1 MPDSTGRTVV
11 VGGCGF
17 IGSRLANALARRA
30 IDVTVLD
37 VAEPPPDIDPRCAVE
52 RRDITDCRSLRG
64 AFART
69 DAVFALAAKLVKLC
83 EEDPA
88 AGWATN
94 VTGLRNVLEETMRSG
109 RGTRVVFTSSAAVY
123 DREVPVPTPETA
135 SLRPRG
141 VNGASKVAGEGMV
154 AAAAAAAARQGISAV
169 VVRPFTV
176 YGPGPASGA
185 RGHLVAHWIEQ
196 AEAGSPLSLHHGGE
210 QTVDLGHVDDV
221 VRALDAARSTP
232 LPPGGCAFYNVS
244 SGVESRVADVA
255 RWMQEVSQAIRIAHV
270 RSARES
276 PARQCADIGRAR
288 AELGYEPRTLPEAG
302 VKGLVAERLGLSA
315 VAT

>member
-1 MPDSTGRTVV
+1 MADSGGRTVV

-30 IDVTVLD
+30 IGVTVLD
-37 VAEPPPDIDPRCAVE
+37 VAEPPSDLDPRCTVE
-52 RRDITDCRSLRG
+52 RRDITDGRSLRG
-64 AFART
+64 AFVRADT
-69 DAVFALAAKLVKLC
+69 VFALAAKLVKLC

-109 RGTRVVFTSSAAVY
+109 RATRVVFTSSAAVY
-123 DREVPVPTPETA
+123 DRGIPVPTPETA

-141 VNGASKVAGEGMV
+141 VYGASKVAGEGMV
-154 AAAAAAAARQGISAV
+154 AAAAASLARQGMSAV

-176 YGPGPASGA
+176 YGPGPASGG
-185 RGHLVAHWIEQ
+185 RGHLVAHWLEQ
-196 AEAGSPLSLHHGGE
+196 AEAGLPLSLHHSGE

-221 VRALDAARSTP
+221 VRALEAAGSIP
-232 LPPGGCAFYNVS
+232 LPPGGCATYNVS

-255 RWMQEVSQAIRIAHV
+255 RWMQEVSPAIKVAHV
-270 RSARES
+270 PSARES
-276 PARQCADIGRAR
+276 PARQCADVGRAR
-288 AELGYEPRTLPEAG
+288 AELCYEPRTLPEAG
-302 VKGLVAERLGLSA
+302 VKCLCAQRLGSSS
-315 VAT
+315 VAP